1 MVGHQPP
8 RLVGVVRADGVENGL
23 VLADGV
29 GNAIPRDRQRD
40 ARQLFKDLFQNA
52 EHLLVVGRAGD
63 GQMELFVPEGDL
75 RNLVDGNVAV
85 ILADALQLGNVR
97 VGPAL
102 RGIEGRRA
110 FQRLTHLQQLQN
122 LGGADARNDKA
133 AVRQR
138 FDIAVVDQPA
148 ERLLDRCAADLDLL
162 TDLPDGQGIAGRI
175 VAVHDLFQQSIIHI
189 FRLARCFGK
198 NLQSTH
204 LKLPQS

>member
-1 MVGHQPP
+1 MRKIRVTVGT
-8 RLVGVVRADGVENGL
+8 VGYYDAKHAHKRMTAADGPFECE
-23 VLADGV
+23 DT
-29 GNAIPRDRQRD
+29 Q
-40 ARQLFKDLFQNA
+40 A
-52 EHLLVVGRAGD
+52 EHFVSAGVAEYVGDAI
-63 GQMELFVPEGDL
+63 E
-75 RNLVDGNVAV
+75 VDEADEQEVTGH
-85 ILADALQLGNVR
+85 LAKSQLEEMT
-97 VGPAL
+97 
-102 RGIEGRRA
+102 I
-110 FQRLTHLQQLQN
+110 QQLQN